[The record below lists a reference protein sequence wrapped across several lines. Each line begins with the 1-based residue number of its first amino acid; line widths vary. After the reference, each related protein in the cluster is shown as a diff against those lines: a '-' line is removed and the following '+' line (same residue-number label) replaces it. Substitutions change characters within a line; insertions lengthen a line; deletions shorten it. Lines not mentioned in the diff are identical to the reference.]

1 MPTSGTTTFSVSAN
15 DIINGAF
22 RLTGAFGASDVIPA
36 ADTANALQALNI
48 MVKSWQTMGYELWT
62 VKELVLPMVASTT
75 SYQIGPTA
83 TGTGAL
89 VTDRPLRISQAFLR
103 NDSQNTDTM
112 LSILSRQE
120 YEQLGAK
127 STLGVVNSIFY
138 DPQLNNGVLYVYTT
152 PSDASRSVHLFVQR
166 PIQDFNATTD
176 LPDFPQEWFQ
186 ALKWGLASEIGME
199 YGVPPEVMNRIDAR
213 ALAYSKEMSAW
224 SQEEASM
231 YFTMDM
237 RYQGNRS

>member
-1 MPTSGTTTFSVSAN
+1 MATSGTTTFTVTAS

-22 RLTGAFGASDVIPA
+22 RITGAFGASDVIPTE
-36 ADTANALQALNI
+36 DFNNALQALNI
-48 MVKSWQTMGYELWT
+48 MIKSWMTKGYELWT
-62 VKELVLPMVASTT
+62 IKELTLPLVAGTT

-89 VTDRPLRISQAFLR
+89 ITDRPLRIYYAFLR
-103 NDSQNTDTM
+103 TDASKTDVV
-112 LSILSRQE
+112 LQIISRQE

-127 STLGVVNSIFY
+127 GNQGVVNSIFY
-138 DPQLNNGVLYVYTT
+138 DPQLDNGVLYVYTT
-152 PSDASRSVHLFVQR
+152 PADATKTIHLFVQR
-166 PIQDFNATTD
+166 PIQDMSASTD
-176 LPDFPQEWFQ
+176 NFDFPQEWFQ

-213 ALAYSKEMSAW
+213 AIAYAGEMSAW

-231 YFTMDM
+231 FFTMDM
-237 RYQGNRS
+237 RYQGSRV

>member
-1 MPTSGTTTFSVSAN
+1 MSTTFSVTAS

-22 RLTGAFGASDVIPA
+22 RITGAFGASDTVPTT
-36 ADTANALQALNI
+36 DFNNALQALNI
-48 MVKSWQTMGYELWT
+48 MIKSWMTAGYELWT
-62 VKELVLPMVASTT
+62 VKELVLPMVTGVT

-89 VTDRPLRISQAFLR
+89 VTDRPLRVQYAFLR
-103 NDSQNTDTM
+103 NDSQSTDVV
-112 LSILSRQE
+112 LSIISRQE

-127 STLGVVNSIFY
+127 SSLGVVNSIFY

-152 PSDASRSVHLFVQR
+152 PSDTTRTIHLFVQR
-166 PIQDFNATTD
+166 PIQDMNSSTD
-176 LPDFPQEWFQ
+176 TFDFPQEWFQ
-186 ALKWGLASEIGME
+186 ALKWGLASEIGLE
-199 YGVPPEVMNRIDAR
+199 YGVPPDVLNRIDAR
-213 ALAYSKEMSAW
+213 ALVYKSEMSAW

-237 RYQGNRS
+237 RYQGSRI

>member
-1 MPTSGTTTFSVSAN
+1 MSTSGTTSFSVTAS
-15 DIINGAF
+15 DIINGAL
-22 RLTGAFGASDVIPA
+22 RLTGAFGASDTIPTT
-36 ADTANALQALNI
+36 DFNNALQALNI

-62 VKELVLPMVASTT
+62 VKELVLPMVTATT

-83 TGTGAL
+83 SGVGAL

-103 NDSQNTDTM
+103 NNAQNTDVI
-112 LSILSRQE
+112 LSILARQE

-127 STLGVVNSIFY
+127 SSLGVVNSIFY
-138 DPQLNNGVLYVYTT
+138 DPQLENGVLYVYTS
-152 PSDASRSVHLFVQR
+152 PSDATRSIHLFVQK
-166 PIQDFNATTD
+166 PIQDFNSSTD
-176 LPDFPQEWFQ
+176 TPDFPQEWYQ

-199 YGVPPEVMNRIDAR
+199 YGTPSDIMNRIDAR
-213 ALAYSKEMSAW
+213 ALVYSKEMSAW

-237 RYQGNRS
+237 RYQGSRV